1 MRRFLVCILILGLT
15 SSLLYSPVNADENK
29 LNISLEVNFDEANHA
44 TIIFFL
50 GIGDVKTTG
59 QIQINEDGFSK
70 IWDEYHNQT
79 TAGSFEEHITNISKN
94 KTIESFAMDIL
105 GVKGNVEV
113 NKISGANYQNGISF
127 SLEVII
133 HDTTLKPLGFLGT
146 EYEGE
151 KIEEISNINV
161 KIKTTNAVLETPILE
176 FIVFHYRLPT
186 GEYMECSSTTNTVN
200 VNTNP
205 FFSPMGAFVVL
216 IVFAVSGI
224 GVCLYGRKYMRGTK
238 LGVEVWVLAAI
249 FYFCAFIPLS
259 IYLVYVFIVSGLV
272 LSFVRMLKAIRV
284 TKPKVKPK
292 KTPASVSGAAVEK
305 YLGKTEKPKPKKKI
319 VDEEAEKAYIDLSR
333 YSEFK
338 VVPKTEE
345 KIVKKE
351 EKKEKKEEMKEKKSI
366 IDITSLLE
374 IGKKKKTIKD
384 KDEKKDEKRS
394 KKDEEELVKLMEEKG
409 FEKAGDKDA

>member
-29 LNISLEVNFDEANHA
+29 LNISLEVNFDDANHA
-44 TIIFFL
+44 TIIFSLGTQISSGVRPISVNEWSKEWNGYISGLGNATLERYIASQLNKSAEDFVKNVL
-50 GIGDVKTTG
+50 GIEGKVTVNS
-59 QIQINEDGFSK
+59 IQAANDSK
-70 IWDEYHNQT
+70 GIYIKMV
-79 TAGSFEEHITNISKN
+79 AVISD
-94 KTIESFAMDIL
+94 T
-105 GVKGNVEV
+105 
-113 NKISGANYQNGISF
+113 
-127 SLEVII
+127 SL
-133 HDTTLKPLGFLGT
+133 HPLSFLGT

-151 KIEEISNINV
+151 KIEEISDINV

-186 GEYMECSSTTNTVN
+186 GEYMEYSSTTNTVN

-259 IYLVYVFIVSGLV
+259 IYLVYVFIMSGLV

-345 KIVKKE
+345 KIIKKE

-374 IGKKKKTIKD
+374 IGKKKTIKD

-409 FEKAGDKDA
+409 FEKAEDKDA

>member
-1 MRRFLVCILILGLT
+1 MRRVLVCVLIIGVV

-29 LNISLEVNFDEANHA
+29 LNLFLELNFDDANHA

-50 GIGDVKTTG
+50 GMGGVKTTW
-59 QIQINEDGFSK
+59 QTEIKNEDEFRS
-70 IWDEYHNQT
+70 IWSTYHNNT
-79 TAGSFEEHITNISKN
+79 TAGSFEEHIANISKD
-94 KTIESFAMDIL
+94 KTRENFAKGIL
-105 GVKGNVEV
+105 GVENVDV
-113 NKISGANYQNGISF
+113 KRISGANYQNGISF
-127 SLEVII
+127 SLDVIV
-133 HDTTLKPLGFLGT
+133 HGTTLKPLGFLGT

-151 KIEEISNINV
+151 KIEEISDINV

-176 FIVFHYRLPT
+176 FIVFHYRLPS
-186 GEYMECSSTTNTVN
+186 GEYMEYSSTTNTVN

-259 IYLVYVFIVSGLV
+259 IYLVYVFIMSGLV

-345 KIVKKE
+345 KIIKKE

-374 IGKKKKTIKD
+374 IGKKKTIKD

-409 FEKAGDKDA
+409 FEKAEDKDA

>member
-15 SSLLYSPVNADENK
+15 SSLLCSPVNADENK
-29 LNISLEVNFDEANHA
+29 LNISLEINIDEGDNVNLMFFMGTGSPKETGLKQIQVGEWNTTWENPGLQFENTTQGRFEKYAVSQLNSSAVNFTKNV
-44 TIIFFL
+44 L
-50 GIGDVKTTG
+50 GIGGEVTV
-59 QIQINEDGFSK
+59 N
-70 IWDEYHNQT
+70 
-79 TAGSFEEHITNISKN
+79 NIR
-94 KTIESFAMDIL
+94 T
-105 GVKGNVEV
+105 
-113 NKISGANYQNGISF
+113 ANYSEGIYIKMSVTI
-127 SLEVII
+127 S
-133 HDTTLKPLGFLGT
+133 DTTLHPLNFLGT
-146 EYEGE
+146 KHEGE
-151 KIEEISNINV
+151 KIEEIVNIKV
-161 KIKTTNAVLETPILE
+161 KISTSNAALETPLELIASQFIL
-176 FIVFHYRLPT
+176 FHFRLPT
-186 GEYMECSSTTNTVN
+186 GEYMEYSSTTNTVN
-200 VNTNP
+200 VNRNP
-205 FFSPMGAFVVL
+205 FFSPMGAFIVL

-224 GVCLYGRKYMRGTK
+224 GICMYGRKYMRGTK
-238 LGVEVWVLAAI
+238 LGVEVWVLASI

-284 TKPKVKPK
+284 TKPKAKPK

-305 YLGKTEKPKPKKKI
+305 YLGKPERPKPKKKA

-351 EKKEKKEEMKEKKSI
+351 EKKEKKSI

-394 KKDEEELVKLMEEKG
+394 EKDEEDLVKLMEEKG